1 MAIYITGDTHGE
13 FARFTEEFFPEQAGM
28 TKADC
33 VMICGDFGGVWD
45 GSEEEESWL
54 DWLETRPFTTLFISG
69 NHENFDR
76 LAQYPVE
83 QWNGGEVQLIRPS
96 VIHLTRGQ
104 VFHIQGLTFFTMGGA
119 RSYDITKEI
128 LDPDEPGFN
137 HRRKLLEIKGIAYR
151 VKHHSWWPEEMPSH
165 QEYQAAL
172 DNLEACSWK
181 VDYVV
186 THCCPTSLL
195 QSVSDRP
202 RRPDQLTDFL
212 EEVAQRCQFK
222 YWFFGHY
229 HDNGVIREKFVLL
242 YEQILRLKV

>member
-119 RSYDITKEI
+119 TTLPRKFWTRTS
-128 LDPDEPGFN
+128 PDSTTG
-137 HRRKLLEIKGIAYR
+137 A
-151 VKHHSWWPEEMPSH
+151 S
-165 QEYQAAL
+165 
-172 DNLEACSWK
+172 CWK
-181 VDYVV
+181 SRES
-186 THCCPTSLL
+186 PT
-195 QSVSDRP
+195 
-202 RRPDQLTDFL
+202 
-212 EEVAQRCQFK
+212 A
-222 YWFFGHY
+222 
-229 HDNGVIREKFVLL
+229 
-242 YEQILRLKV
+242 